1 MSAVLTWIVLN
12 PKSFGTFL
20 VAFLGMLFKLALQ
33 LSGESSKLAA
43 WNDAASQAV
52 DIAVYLLMG
61 YGVIMGSVHASRG
74 PALTSADQA
83 AVIVAA
89 LAPAPVPL
97 AVEQVNTIAA
107 EVAMKSPPAETVVTT
122 HRF

>member
-1 MSAVLTWIVLN
+1 LSAVLTWIVLN

-61 YGVIMGSVHASRG
+61 YG
-74 PALTSADQA
+74 DQA

-107 EVAMKSPPAETVVTT
+107 EVAMKVPPAETVVTT